1 MKNKSLSDY
10 CVINPNPE
18 NRLSRF
24 ERLTLLGGEE
34 LEKALEWVAR
44 RYDGSDYDGEQFV
57 VDFAERRR
65 AQQLFS
71 GLKVEQFFVPPAA
84 PLDVVEVPVHGLPNG
99 SISDLSF
106 PSAYRLFCME
116 AQERFVTVPENATVH
131 ARYWRHSEP
140 ARAAVVAVHGWTM
153 GDQRINALAFLPG
166 FFYRLGLDVVLLELP
181 FHGRRSP
188 GGNVHSGELFPSA
201 DFLRTNEAIGQ
212 AISDLRQVVL
222 WLKLRGLQ
230 QIGSIGV
237 SLGGYISALW
247 AGLDELDYCIPVVPL
262 VSMGGIAWE
271 VVRAQCDEAQLMRHN
286 VNRDMLESIYQIH
299 APLEYEVRV
308 PRARRMIIAGLGDAM
323 VPAEQPRALWQ
334 HWERPQIHWL
344 MGGHAAQFKLKKSQV
359 LEDIERFLLKIGIAE
374 QAVLTVDD

>member
-1 MKNKSLSDY
+1 M
-10 CVINPNPE
+10 
-18 NRLSRF
+18 
-24 ERLTLLGGEE
+24 
-34 LEKALEWVAR
+34 
-44 RYDGSDYDGEQFV
+44 
-57 VDFAERRR
+57 
-65 AQQLFS
+65 
-71 GLKVEQFFVPPAA
+71 
-84 PLDVVEVPVHGLPNG
+84 
-99 SISDLSF
+99 
-106 PSAYRLFCME
+106 
-116 AQERFVTVPENATVH
+116 
-131 ARYWRHSEP
+131 
-140 ARAAVVAVHGWTM
+140 
-153 GDQRINALAFLPG
+153 
-166 FFYRLGLDVVLLELP
+166 
-181 FHGRRSP
+181 
-188 GGNVHSGELFPSA
+188 HSGELFPSA

-222 WLKLRGLQ
+222 WLKLRGVQ
-230 QIGSIGV
+230 HIGSIGV
-237 SLGGYISALW
+237 SVGGYISALG

-286 VNRDMLESIYQIH
+286 VNRDMLESIDQIH